1 MINREYTFHILFL
14 WLKWNIT
21 SLVETTDLYKDGQCV
36 SASYRCSKMKLSY
49 SGHERCH
56 IAPVTSNRSQSLRR
70 WWSCSIEFQH
80 SYIHLLDH
88 EHGSSV
94 SYDVSS
100 FFIAPNNWLKP
111 NSLKLQ
117 KPSFFM
123 CTWFIAYTAAGH
135 QGAMEMFWPHMLSI
149 FIQSKVE
156 NNLTRHV
163 SNIAKLQ
170 QKTNTRG
177 INRVTL
183 NASQSDVGTE
193 VTVHFVPLW
202 AQSAP
207 NNEADVMLEEGH
219 RIRTVN

>member
-1 MINREYTFHILFL
+1 MINREYTFHILIL

-21 SLVETTDLYKDGQCV
+21 SLVETTNLYKDGQCV

-56 IAPVTSNRSQSLRR
+56 IAPVTSNRSQSLQH
-70 WWSCSIEFQH
+70 WWSCSIEFQL
-80 SYIHLLDH
+80 SNI
-88 EHGSSV
+88 
-94 SYDVSS
+94 VSS
-100 FFIAPNNWLKP
+100 FFITPNNWLKP
-111 NSLKLQ
+111 NPLKWQ
-117 KPSFFM
+117 KPSFFI
-123 CTWFIAYTAAGH
+123 CTWFITYTAAGH

-163 SNIAKLQ
+163 SNIVKLQ
-170 QKTNTRG
+170 KKTNTRR

-183 NASQSDVGTE
+183 NASQSNVGTE
-193 VTVHFVPLW
+193 VTVHFFPLW

-219 RIRTVN
+219 RKWTVNEDLLRRGGWAKQW

>member
-1 MINREYTFHILFL
+1 MSSRYLFSSVRWRQHRIHLCYKLTHTQTNTERPRLYLLGVLSLDLWRLTSRLLGWHTHKLFDTEAQCAEIKVHIIKPGETNCCHITLNTKRCSR
-14 WLKWNIT
+14 LKT
-21 SLVETTDLYKDGQCV
+21 EV
-36 SASYRCSKMKLSY
+36 ASYAC
-49 SGHERCH
+49 
-56 IAPVTSNRSQSLRR
+56 
-70 WWSCSIEFQH
+70 W
-80 SYIHLLDH
+80 
-88 EHGSSV
+88 
-94 SYDVSS
+94 
-100 FFIAPNNWLKP
+100 FFK
-111 NSLKLQ
+111 
-117 KPSFFM
+117 
-123 CTWFIAYTAAGH
+123 AYTAAGH

-219 RIRTVN
+219 RKRTVN

>member
-36 SASYRCSKMKLSY
+36 SASYRCSKMNLSY

-70 WWSCSIEFQH
+70 WWICSIEFQH
-80 SYIHLLDH
+80 SNI
-88 EHGSSV
+88 
-94 SYDVSS
+94 VSS

-111 NSLKLQ
+111 NPLKWQ

-219 RIRTVN
+219 RKRTVN